1 MLKASN
7 TLDLKL
13 SWAHFSKSD
22 HSGGVLGV
30 LSIGTG
36 TGSNVDVADEA
47 SKIGV
52 VVSSCSIFGAAVV
65 FCISDLNF
73 GLESSLENWLKICQ

>member
-36 TGSNVDVADEA
+36 SSVDVADEA